1 MTRYVPLLFVL
12 VACWG
17 GGSGEALVIGAKN
30 DVDTRIL
37 GEKVARH
44 LESEGCRVERQFDLE
59 DAKAADTA
67 LVAGRIDAYVESQRI
82 ALLEILGQ
90 SDPQTNRIETVL
102 RPLYVNRGLFWSPP
116 LGEGDLAVVYRRDID
131 RKCRAASRAMMRLA
145 YIVDETSMK
154 ALRQSATTGET
165 R

>member
-17 GGSGEALVIGAKN
+17 GGSGEALVIGAKS
-30 DVDTRIL
+30 DLDSRIL
-37 GEKVARH
+37 GERVAGR
-44 LESEGCRVERQFDLE
+44 LETEGCRVERRFDLGS
-59 DAKAADTA
+59 AKATDAA
-67 LVAGRIDAYVESQRI
+67 LVAGNIDAYVESQKV

-90 SDPQTNRIETVL
+90 PDPQTNRIETVL

-131 RKCRAASRAMMRLA
+131 RKCRAASRAVMRLA
-145 YIVDETSMK
+145 YLVDEKSME
-154 ALRQSATTGET
+154 ALRRSAAAVGT